1 VIKYIRPSKKKG
13 ERKMFQKKN
22 AAQQDGNSS
31 EFTIDPKPKKKKSKK
46 WIAIVIGV
54 VVVIGIIGSIG
65 GGGETEDTST
75 AESEYSSVV
84 ESSEAESP
92 EESASSNPLMNL
104 EVHTAD
110 VKTGAGDVIGTRAW
124 VSYTRSQFDALA
136 DDQIAEFALEV
147 VDGADYNWFTIDF
160 GDGTGVVFNSCSIL
174 LASLGEIDDT
184 DALLKTEKYLSVS
197 NDGSVKWELPSEEV
211 SVEETSTEGT
221 SASVDYDALESILK
235 PVFDTNYPD
244 CYTLEIADGIVTINV
259 WQDGIAAAA
268 VYAAAGE
275 QTTLES
281 WNTLVESMCSLS
293 ESVCS
298 AAEAAGYENISCM
311 LSVLNDQNMDNTLL
325 TVVNGIVIYDAVN
338 SSNAG

>member
-1 VIKYIRPSKKKG
+1 
-13 ERKMFQKKN
+13 MFQKKN
-22 AAQQDGNSS
+22 ATPQDGNPN
-31 EFTIDPKPKKKKSKK
+31 EFTTDPKPKKKKSKK

-65 GGGETEDTST
+65 GGGETEDTSP
-75 AESEYSSVV
+75 AESESAAVV
-84 ESSEAESP
+84 ESPEVESP

-104 EVHTAD
+104 EVNTAD
-110 VKTGAGDVIGTRAW
+110 VKSGGGNVIGTRAW
-124 VSYTRSQFDALA
+124 VTYTRSQFDALT

-160 GDGTGVVFNSCSIL
+160 GDGTGVVFNSCSTL

-184 DALLKTEKYLSVS
+184 GALLKTEKYLTVS
-197 NDGSVKWELPSEEV
+197 HDGSVKWELPSEEV
-211 SVEETSTEGT
+211 SVEETSTEDT
-221 SASVDYDALESILK
+221 AASVDYDALESILK

-244 CYTLEIADGIVTINV
+244 CYSLEIADGVATINV
-259 WQDGIAAAA
+259 WQDGIATAA
-268 VYAAAGE
+268 VYAAVGE
-275 QTTLES
+275 ETTLDS

-298 AAEAAGYENISCM
+298 AADAAGYENISCV

-325 TVVNGIVIYDAVN
+325 TVMNGVVIYDAVD
-338 SSNAG
+338 SSSAG

>member
-1 VIKYIRPSKKKG
+1 LKRCERFFFHTVSFFVKYL
-13 ERKMFQKKN
+13 N
-22 AAQQDGNSS
+22 A
-31 EFTIDPKPKKKKSKK
+31 
-46 WIAIVIGV
+46 
-54 VVVIGIIGSIG
+54 
-65 GGGETEDTST
+65 
-75 AESEYSSVV
+75 V
-84 ESSEAESP
+84 ESPEVESP

-104 EVHTAD
+104 EVNTAD
-110 VKTGAGDVIGTRAW
+110 VKSGGGDVIGTRAW
-124 VSYTRSQFDALA
+124 VTYTRSQFDALT

-160 GDGTGVVFNSCSIL
+160 GDGTGVVFSGCLIQG
-174 LASLGEIDDT
+174 ASLGEIDDT
-184 DALLKTEKYLSVS
+184 GAILKAEKYLTVS
-197 NDGSVKWELPSEEV
+197 KDGTVEWEFPSEEA
-211 SVEETSTEGT
+211 SIEETSIEE
-221 SASVDYDALESILK
+221 SSEPVDYDALESILK

-244 CYTLEIADGIVTINV
+244 HYSLEIADGIATINV